1 MEVVPMIA
9 IAKREVERRD
19 ERLQEKFVTMLPI
32 IIRYARVAFR
42 MLAPEAR
49 QEAIQETIAAAWA
62 AFKRLA
68 ERGKLDVCYPTP
80 LAMYSVRRVRAGR
93 QLGCRLNS
101 FDLLSRYAQRR
112 RVFQVQRLDQLDQHD
127 RQWKEVLIED
137 GRAGPAEIA
146 ICRIDFAEWLRR
158 LTTRLR
164 KIALALA
171 SGETTK
177 SVAAQFGLS
186 PARISQLRE
195 WLRKSWEAF
204 QGGPEIGGRPQP
216 AAV

>member
-1 MEVVPMIA
+1 MIA
-9 IAKREVERRD
+9 IAKREVESRD
-19 ERLQEKFVTMLPI
+19 ECLQKKFVAMLPI
-32 IIRYARVAFR
+32 IVGSARVAFR

-112 RVFQVQRLDQLDQHD
+112 RGFQVQRLDQLDERD
-127 RQWKEVLIED
+127 RHWKEVLVED
-137 GRAGPAEIA
+137 GRAGPAETA
-146 ICRIDFAEWLRR
+146 AARLDFAAWLRR
-158 LTTRLR
+158 LPARLR
-164 KIALALA
+164 KVALALGA
-171 SGETTK
+171 GETTK
-177 SVAAQFGLS
+177 DAAEQFHLS
-186 PARISQLRE
+186 PARVSQLRR
-195 WLRKSWEAF
+195 WLKTNWDSF
-204 QGGPEIGGRPQP
+204 QGEAEVGGRPQP
-216 AAV
+216 AAA